1 MTGVLLDALGMP
13 IYEPEAPNEIR
24 KLMVVAGLL
33 SRPATMYVTSAH
45 WARIAAEI
53 RANHQA
59 DLKQPWNLPH
69 RDNFKRM
76 KIGKLTVINS
86 GTEDQEVCNT
96 ANWFECPPDFRARV
110 ESMKTGRGGTK
121 FYPDSPPE

>member
-1 MTGVLLDALGMP
+1 MSGVLLDALGMP
-13 IYEPEAPNEIR
+13 IYRPEEPNEIR
-24 KLMVVAGLL
+24 KLMLVAGLL
-33 SRPATMYVTSAH
+33 SRPANMYVTATR

-59 DLKQPWNLPH
+59 DLRQPWNLPH

-76 KIGKLTVINS
+76 KIGRLTVINA
-86 GTEDQEVCNT
+86 GTEDEEVCNL
-96 ANWFECPPDFRARV
+96 ANWHEVPPDFRARV

-121 FYPDSPPE
+121 FYPDAVPD